1 MTDEAI
7 NDGPS
12 RFGHLP
18 AETQDFLADLSR
30 EDVAT
35 LKAGL
40 PIIRAIIGFGKVTKW
55 LAIAV
60 LSVLAGVVML
70 GESVMK
76 IIGWFQAPPA
86 P

>member
-1 MTDEAI
+1 MSETAKRFDDLPDETKE
-7 NDGPS
+7 
-12 RFGHLP
+12 L
-18 AETQDFLADLSR
+18 LSGLSP
-30 EDVAT
+30 EDART
-35 LKAGL
+35 IKAGL

-60 LSVLAGVVML
+60 LSLLAGILML

-76 IIGWFQAPPA
+76 IIGWFQTPPT